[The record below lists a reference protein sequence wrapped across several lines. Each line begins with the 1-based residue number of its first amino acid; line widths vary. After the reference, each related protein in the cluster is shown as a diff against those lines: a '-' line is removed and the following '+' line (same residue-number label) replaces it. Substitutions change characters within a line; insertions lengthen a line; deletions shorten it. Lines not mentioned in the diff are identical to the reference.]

1 MLAFYN
7 NTRLRLLTFL
17 LMSLSVYI
25 TGCGLRTVPP
35 IKWAPLFG
43 KEKNVETTDVLI
55 RALRDQDIVVRAE
68 AVSLLGILAENGPEK
83 TKTEVARLL
92 GIALKDRDP
101 GLRLQAIEKL
111 GAMESGFANKYL
123 RGALTD
129 INPFVR
135 AKVLEVVGQRER
147 MPAIPETLTTQLS
160 TQTP

>member
-1 MLAFYN
+1 MVFDN
-7 NTRLRLLTFL
+7 NTRLWLLTVFSML
-17 LMSLSVYI
+17 FSVHI
-25 TGCGLRTVPP
+25 SGCGLRTVPP
-35 IKWAPLFG
+35 IKWAPFFG

-55 RALRDQDIVVRAE
+55 RALRDQDVVVRAE

-83 TKTEVARLL
+83 TKIEVARLL
-92 GIALKDRDP
+92 GMALQDRDP

-129 INPFVR
+129 NNPFVR

-147 MPAIPETLTTQLS
+147 TATIPETLTTQLS